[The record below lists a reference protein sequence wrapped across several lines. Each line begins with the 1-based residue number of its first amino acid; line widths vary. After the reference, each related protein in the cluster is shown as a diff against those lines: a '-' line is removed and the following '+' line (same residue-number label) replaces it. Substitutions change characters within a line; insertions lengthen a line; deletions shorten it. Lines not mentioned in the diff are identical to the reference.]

1 MKPIKANLTST
12 EHPDKRIIYGII
24 VIIVLCFFSVSA
36 LNIRAAIHNHN
47 NILNYQSK
55 IDRLSQ
61 GARAAEL
68 HEAEIKNRPTDGDY
82 EKNKKN
88 AVFANRLITLD
99 IFPWDKL
106 LDALEKSVPEG
117 ITLSSFDPSNDF
129 KQIIIKGRAG
139 TVENIAYLL
148 KMLEK
153 SSMLQK
159 SSLLRIC
166 LSESKPGG
174 LRSVKTEGIEFEAAI
189 FLKAELPVLK

>member
-1 MKPIKANLTST
+1 MKPIKANLTSI

-24 VIIVLCFFSVSA
+24 VIIVLCLFLISA

-47 NILNYQSK
+47 NILNYQIK
-55 IDRLSQ
+55 TDRLSQ

-106 LDALEKSVPEG
+106 LDTLEKSVPEG

-153 SSMLQK
+153 SSILQK

-174 LRSVKTEGIEFEAAI
+174 LPSVKTEGIEFEAAI
-189 FLKAELPVLK
+189 FLKTEIPALK